1 MSMLPPIRFGE
12 EIPTLPPGI
21 AHVEVTVV
29 STPRIEALA
38 PAVMPSIGRADL
50 LDSGE
55 PWEAIRDYVVRK
67 IEERWGRF
75 PRNAIKEASV
85 FKSFALRWGERAMP
99 IARIACEEMGCI
111 WESAPIS
118 VNRFCKGSDPYFA
131 AVLAQRV

>member
-12 EIPTLPPGI
+12 TIPTLPPGTT
-21 AHVEVTVV
+21 HVEVTVV

-38 PAVMPSIGRADL
+38 ESVIPAVGAADIL
-50 LDSGE
+50 GTGE
-55 PWEAIRDYVVRK
+55 TWEAIRDFVVRK
-67 IEERWGRF
+67 IEERWGSF

-85 FKSFALRWGERAMP
+85 FKSFAARWGELAMP
-99 IARIACEEMGCI
+99 IARLACEEMGCI

-118 VNRFCKGSDPYFA
+118 VNRFCKGSDPYFS

>member
-1 MSMLPPIRFGE
+1 MSMLPPIRLGE
-12 EIPTLPPGI
+12 QIPMLPIGTT
-21 AHVEVTVV
+21 HVEVTVV
-29 STPRIEALA
+29 SSPRIEALA
-38 PAVMPSIGRADL
+38 SSVIPSVGRADL
-50 LDSGE
+50 LGTGD

-67 IEERWGRF
+67 IEQRWGQF

-85 FKSFALRWGERAMP
+85 FKSFAQRWGDMAMP
-99 IARIACEEMGCI
+99 IARLACEEMGCI